1 MCVYRRGR
9 SGEMMTVEM
18 LETYAEAWNRHDADA
33 IMAMMTPDCVFMTG
47 GGAEVVGARY
57 EGAAE
62 VRERFI
68 EVWTQIPDVRFENAR
83 HFVSGDRG
91 LSQWTLTGHRTDG
104 KRLEVAGCDLFTFRG
119 DAISVK
125 DSYLKNRR

>member
-1 MCVYRRGR
+1 MV
-9 SGEMMTVEM
+9 TIEM
-18 LETYAEAWNRHDADA
+18 LQSYGDAWNRHDVDA

-47 GGAEVVGARY
+47 GGPEVEGARF
-57 EGAAE
+57 EGASA

-68 EVWTQIPDVRFENAR
+68 EVWTWIPDVQFENPR

-91 LSQWTLTGHRTDG
+91 LSQWTLKGRRNDG
-104 KRLEVAGCDLFTFRG
+104 EPMEVAGCDLFTFRG
-119 DAISVK
+119 DRIAVK

>member
-1 MCVYRRGR
+1 MF
-9 SGEMMTVEM
+9 TVQM
-18 LETYAEAWNRHDADA
+18 LEQFADAWNRHDIDA

-47 GGAEVVGARY
+47 GGPEVVGARY
-57 EGAAE
+57 DGAEA

-68 EVWTQIPDVRFENAR
+68 EVWTQVPDVRFENAR

-91 LSQWTLTGHRTDG
+91 VSQWTFTGHRTDG
-104 KRLEVAGCDLFTFRG
+104 KRVEMAGLDLFTFRG
-119 DAISVK
+119 DRIAVK